1 MRDDNF
7 DNREQ
12 RLIDNAKEASVY
24 YKDKLAS
31 ELEGYR
37 AVKRLEDSAI
47 KDSLDNLT
55 GNDINNQN
63 SNSNSLGERSN
74 VRVRTLTPYGAMPA
88 NNNVNNSNNSN
99 NSNPFSEGNNHYYG
113 NSYENNY
120 SATYTGSMNGA
131 ISTLIL
137 AGVIALIVL
146 VLVVSLVI
154 MNYVGL

>member
-12 RLIDNAKEASVY
+12 DVIDNVSSATNYIKGKIA
-24 YKDKLAS
+24 L
-31 ELEGYR
+31 ELELHKKGR
-37 AVKRLEDSAI
+37 SVVS
-47 KDSLDNLT
+47 DSLSNLENLDN
-55 GNDINNQN
+55 NMNNN
-63 SNSNSLGERSN
+63 KNLEKKSN

-88 NNNVNNSNNSN
+88 NNNSN

-131 ISTLIL
+131 VSTLIL

>member
-12 RLIDNAKEASVY
+12 RLIDNAKEASAY
-24 YKDKLAS
+24 YKGKLAS
-31 ELEGYR
+31 ELKDYR

-55 GNDINNQN
+55 GNDINSQN

-99 NSNPFSEGNNHYYG
+99 PFSEGNNHYYG

-120 SATYTGSMNGA
+120 SALYTGSMNGA

-137 AGVIALIVL
+137 TGVIALIVL

>member
-12 RLIDNAKEASVY
+12 DVIDNAKEASGY
-24 YKDKLAS
+24 YIDKLAS
-31 ELEGYR
+31 VLKDYR

-88 NNNVNNSNNSN
+88 NNNSN

-120 SATYTGSMNGA
+120 SAPYTGSMNGA